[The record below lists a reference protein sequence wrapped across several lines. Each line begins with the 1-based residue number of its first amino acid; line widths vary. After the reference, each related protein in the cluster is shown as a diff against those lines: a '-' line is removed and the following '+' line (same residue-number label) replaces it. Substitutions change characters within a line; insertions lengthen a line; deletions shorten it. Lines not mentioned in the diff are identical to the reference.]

1 MRSVQVSFDQNIDRD
16 EIRASDTKKDMG
28 NEVKKGELEDK
39 KNWEKKE
46 KMVVVEMRVYR
57 SHIEGEI
64 CSTFFSMGERVC
76 MGELVERNRRGRRV
90 EGGGP

>member
-16 EIRASDTKKDMG
+16 EVRASDTKKDIG

-39 KNWEKKE
+39 KNWKKKE

-64 CSTFFSMGERVC
+64 CSTFFVWGAS
-76 MGELVERNRRGRRV
+76 LY
-90 EGGGP
+90 GGSW

>member
-1 MRSVQVSFDQNIDRD
+1 LRSVEVSFDQNIDRD

-28 NEVKKGELEDK
+28 NEVRKGELEDK

-64 CSTFFSMGERVC
+64 CSTFFSMGSEFVW
-76 MGELVERNRRGRRV
+76 GSW
-90 EGGGP
+90 

>member
-1 MRSVQVSFDQNIDRD
+1 
-16 EIRASDTKKDMG
+16 MG

-39 KNWEKKE
+39 KNWKKKE

-64 CSTFFSMGERVC
+64 CSTFFSMGSEFVW
-76 MGELVERNRRGRRV
+76 GSW
-90 EGGGP
+90 